1 MAASSS
7 GGTTLATAAT
17 NVRSARQALFEK
29 YRDRMAV
36 NEALNRS
43 LVSYQSNRQRPFFRW
58 FKYKE
63 GFSAALVEYVLDHF
77 GLRSGCL
84 LDPFAGSG
92 ASCLVAAERGFDTV
106 AMELLPVGA
115 RVIQARLAAGTVDK
129 RRFAEQV
136 DAFHTGRW
144 KAEAKPRFA
153 FPHLKITQG
162 AFADETEQHLNQFR
176 TYLATRRLDSDVRD
190 LLELACLNVLEQISY
205 TRKDGQYLRWDH
217 RAPRKRKGRSFD
229 KGRIFEFPD
238 AMNRQL
244 AMMSDDINEVDRLS
258 AHETVHKGTVRIV
271 EGSCL
276 DTLPTLATDSVDV
289 VVTSPPYC
297 NRYDYTRTY
306 ALELAYL
313 GITETELKTL
323 RQKLLSCT
331 VENRS
336 KIESLRAQ
344 YGQTGEPE
352 VFERALASFDRQS
365 ALQEVLSLLDCYNQQ
380 GSLNNRNIPRMVR
393 NYFLES
399 AVVIGELARV
409 VRSGGRVVMVNDN
422 VQYGGEEVPVDLIL
436 SDLAA
441 DAGFET
447 ECIWVLPRGKGN
459 SSQQMGAHG
468 RNELR
473 KCVYLWYRA
482 DSKA

>member
-1 MAASSS
+1 MAA
-7 GGTTLATAAT
+7 AAT
-17 NVRSARQALFEK
+17 GVRSARHALFEQ

-36 NEALNRS
+36 NGELNRS
-43 LVSYQSNRQRPFFRW
+43 LVSYQSNRKRPFYRW

-63 GFSAALVEYVLDHF
+63 GFSAALVEYVLDYF
-77 GLRSGCL
+77 QLSSGCL

-106 AMELLPVGA
+106 AMELLPVGVRA
-115 RVIQARLAAGTVDK
+115 IQARLAVGTIDK
-129 RRFAEQV
+129 KRFAAEVNAFQRGAWKV
-136 DAFHTGRW
+136 DVRPGLS
-144 KAEAKPRFA
+144 
-153 FPHLKITQG
+153 FPHLKITEG
-162 AFADETEQHLNQFR
+162 AFADETEQQLNQFR
-176 TYLATRRLDSDVRD
+176 TYLATRRLAPAVRA

-217 RAPRKRKGRSFD
+217 RAPRDRKGKSFD
-229 KGRIFEFPD
+229 KGPILEFSK

-244 AMMSDDINEVDRLS
+244 AMMSDDIIDVDLPSTSKS
-258 AHETVHKGTVRIV
+258 AHKGTVRIV

-313 GITETELKTL
+313 GIDETALKAL

-336 KIESLRAQ
+336 KIKTLRAQ
-344 YGQTGEPE
+344 YGETGDHQ
-352 VFERALASFDRQS
+352 VFDRALASFDGQS
-365 ALQEVLSLLDCYNQQ
+365 ALQEVLSLLDRFNQQ
-380 GSLNNRNIPRMVR
+380 GHLNNSNIPRMVR

-399 AVVIGELARV
+399 AMVIGELARV
-409 VRSGGRVVMVNDN
+409 VCSGGRVVMVNDN

-436 SDLAA
+436 SDMAA

-473 KCVYLWYRA
+473 KCVYLWRRV
-482 DSKA
+482 